1 MTIKLTNKAR
11 QITVQDLIDDL
22 MQIEDK
28 TTLVAHE
35 TGEPVHYTVHGMAG
49 GGTNGKNTFFIGAL

>member
-1 MTIKLTNKAR
+1 MTTEILNKPI
-11 QITVQDLIDDL
+11 QMTVQDLIDDL

-35 TGEPVHYTVHGMAG
+35 TGEPVHYTAHGMAG
-49 GGTNGKNTFFIGAL
+49 GETDNKNTFFIGVL